1 MASTSPELETR
12 LYIIDTNIL
21 VHYARR
27 DTTQQRIEAEF
38 GLMTTAEIPLI
49 SYVTE
54 AEVRAMARRLG
65 WGASRINQ
73 LGFIL
78 TLLRRV
84 PIENSAIL
92 DAYVEIDFYSH
103 GAGRDMGKNDL
114 WIAATA
120 YATGAAL
127 ITTDR
132 DFDHLH
138 GVFIERIFTAQG

>member
-1 MASTSPELETR
+1 MENQ
-12 LYIIDTNIL
+12 LYLLDTNI
-21 VHYARR
+21 VIHSSRR
-27 DTTQQRIEAEF
+27 DATQQRIEAEF
-38 GLMTTAEIPLI
+38 GLMMAMEPPLI

-65 WGASRINQ
+65 WGNARMNQ

-78 TLLRRV
+78 TLLRRAPV
-84 PIENSAIL
+84 ENDAIL
-92 DAYVEIDFYSH
+92 DAYIEMDYYSH
-103 GAGRDMGKNDL
+103 GAGHDMGKNDL

-120 YATGAAL
+120 HATGAAL

-138 GVFIERIFTAQG
+138 DVFIERIFIAQG